1 MQGSRLETRL
11 FLAIVFLALLVIA
24 AVGWVVTQCIAMARW
39 AGLVGARS

>member
-11 FLAIVFLALLVIA
+11 FLLVVFLALVVIA
-24 AVGWVVTQCIAMARW
+24 AVGWVVRQCMTMARW